1 MSLLIDKNDEQAN
14 TQKIK
19 QLIRRVYLYAIFNF
33 FLVALV
39 GVLLRTIQFSGIGSV
54 YYKNILQAHSHMA
67 LGGWIMPALLALV
80 LKFYPEIGCRV
91 AYRHWR
97 NIAVLIFVSAY
108 GMLFSFPFQGYGSVS
123 IVFST
128 LSILASYYLA
138 FIVWKIRSETGKTVS
153 GKFLIAGLFYLV
165 LSSIGP
171 FATVPLIIMGKAGSI
186 IYFDAIYFY
195 LHFQYNGWFS
205 FLLLG
210 ILYKIFSAS
219 KNSNANIVFTLL
231 NIACIPAFF
240 LSTLWGKPP
249 VIFYFISAVAAFLQ
263 LAALFFLLK
272 DFVRAKG
279 NGIQFHVLLHI
290 ALLIFSVKL
299 ILQFAGAFPAIADM
313 SYQHRNFIIAYLHF
327 VLIGFVSLFIFGS
340 MATIFTSTW
349 KYRFAMGLFLFAFM
363 LTEGILFVQA
373 LSEKFVLR
381 FADFNKWILA
391 ASCLFPMA
399 LFMIWYETLQTKNEI
414 KAEL

>member
-80 LKFYPEIGCRV
+80 LKFYTEIVNRV
-91 AYRHWR
+91 SYRHWR
-97 NIAVLIFVSAY
+97 NIAVLIFISAY

-123 IVFST
+123 IIFST
-128 LSILASYYLA
+128 LSILASYYFA
-138 FIVWKIRSETGKTVS
+138 FVFWKLRSEIKKTVS
-153 GKFLIAGLFYLV
+153 GKFLYAGLFYLV

-171 FATVPLIIMGKAGSI
+171 FATIPFIIMGKAGSI
-186 IYFDAIYFY
+186 LYFDAIYFY

-210 ILYKIFSAS
+210 ILYKIFGEPE
-219 KNSNANIVFTLL
+219 NSNGNRVFILL
-231 NIACIPAFF
+231 NIACIPAYF
-240 LSTLWGKPP
+240 LSTLWGKPHM
-249 VIFYFISAVAAFLQ
+249 IFYLMGASAAVLQ
-263 LAALFFLLK
+263 LAALYFLIK
-272 DFVRAKG
+272 DFVRAKLK
-279 NGIQFHVLLHI
+279 GIYLHWLLSV
-290 ALLIFSVKL
+290 ALAIFSLKL

-340 MATIFTSTW
+340 MATMFKTTW
-349 KYRFAMGLFLFAFM
+349 MHRLAMGLFLFAFILM
-363 LTEGILFVQA
+363 EGILLFQA
-373 LSEKFVLR
+373 VSEKYGSLFS
-381 FADFNKWILA
+381 DFNKWILA
-391 ASCLFPMA
+391 ASCLFPIA
-399 LFMIWYETLQTKNEI
+399 IFVIWYETMQTKNEI
-414 KAEL
+414 KTDV